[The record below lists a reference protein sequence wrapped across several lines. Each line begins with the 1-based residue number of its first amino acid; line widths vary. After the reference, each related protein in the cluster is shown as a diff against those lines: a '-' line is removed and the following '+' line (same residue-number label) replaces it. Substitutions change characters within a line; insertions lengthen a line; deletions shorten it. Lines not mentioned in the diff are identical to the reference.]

1 MQCIQ
6 HLLSL
11 TRLITLYLIQ
21 PCVANISP
29 SEEFRDGLFQGYDD
43 DWDSDFD
50 DQPDDRSQMPP
61 PAQPGAGGGG
71 GMLSVPKNSNQSGS
85 SGDVR

>member
-1 MQCIQ
+1 MRGRPRLYFIQ
-6 HLLSL
+6 LLLSNH
-11 TRLITLYLIQ
+11 
-21 PCVANISP
+21 VHDANISP
-29 SEEFRDGLFQGYDD
+29 SEEFRDRLFQGYDD

-50 DQPDDRSQMPP
+50 EQPDDRSQMPP

-71 GMLSVPKNSNQSGS
+71 GMLSLPKNSNQSGS